1 MATTHDHAH
10 PHAHDQTEATHHDE
24 NVGTSDA
31 ESDVG

>member
-1 MATTHDHAH
+1 MATTHD
-10 PHAHDQTEATHHDE
+10 HDQTEATHHDE